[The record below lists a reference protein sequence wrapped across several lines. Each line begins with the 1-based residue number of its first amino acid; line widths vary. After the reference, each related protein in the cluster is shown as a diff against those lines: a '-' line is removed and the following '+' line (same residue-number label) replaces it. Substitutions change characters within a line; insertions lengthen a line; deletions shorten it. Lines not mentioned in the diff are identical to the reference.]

1 MSGSQIRRVVFTGDF
16 LRPNVMGDRPTQ
28 HNNIRWLQN
37 LLATPIAMATGDLPQ
52 SVVSWGIPGLQDGRL
67 TAADVRAAFHSFGLK
82 PDILSWAM
90 IHGLTDLPARFEA
103 MLDYLFADSL
113 VVGFE
118 IPPYLEHYC
127 NRRNIPWVAATVHP
141 VRFLDDIFLGLRS
154 NVPDL
159 QERLFARRID
169 ENFIRLMAG
178 VQRAS
183 AARGMTEVLKPDSA
197 LFVMQTWYDQSQI
210 EKGRFVSAAD
220 YLDQIAA
227 IARDHSELLVK
238 EHPLAPNPATVMIQA
253 AIPNVRMVAGN
264 VYGYLSVPEVRLLGT
279 MSSSVGVEAPY
290 FGVPIRFLLR
300 DPIQRRVT
308 PEDPVEGYVGILD
321 AYLAPDFWRDLL
333 EPLLPVTAPDGL
345 CVPPKANRLRIAMRS
360 FWNFNQI
367 DTDIAS
373 ALLKQ
378 EGHR

>member
-1 MSGSQIRRVVFTGDF
+1 MSISQIKRVVFTGDF

-37 LLATPIAMATGDLPQ
+37 MLATQIAMATGLPQ
-52 SVVSWGIPGLQDGRL
+52 DVVSWGASGVQDGRL
-67 TAADVRAAFHSFGLK
+67 TAPDVKSVFHSFGLSS
-82 PDILSWAM
+82 DIRSWALV
-90 IHGLTDLPARFEA
+90 HGMAELPARFEA

-127 NRRNIPWVAATVHP
+127 NRRNIPFVAATIHP
-141 VRFLDDIFLGLRS
+141 VRFLDDIFLGMRS
-154 NVPDL
+154 NVFEL
-159 QERLFARRID
+159 QERLFAHRID
-169 ENFIRLMAG
+169 EDFIRIMAG

-183 AARGMTEVLKPDSA
+183 AARAMTETLKPDSA

-210 EKGRFVSAAD
+210 ENGRFISASD

-238 EHPLAPNPATVMIQA
+238 EHPLAPNPATVLIQA
-253 AIPNVRMVAGN
+253 SIQNIRMVTGN
-264 VYGYLSVPEVRLLGT
+264 VYGYLSVPEIRLLGT

-290 FGVPIRFLLR
+290 FGVPTRFLLR
-300 DPIQRRVT
+300 DPIQRRIT
-308 PEDPVEGYVGILD
+308 PADPVEGYIGIQD

-333 EPLLPVTAPDGL
+333 EPLLPVSAADGL
-345 CVPPKANRLRIAMRS
+345 RVPQKPNRLRISMRS

-373 ALLKQ
+373 ALLT
-378 EGHR
+378 

>member
-1 MSGSQIRRVVFTGDF
+1 MTISQIRRVVFTGDF

-37 LLATPIAMATGDLPQ
+37 MLATQIAMATGLPQ
-52 SVVSWGIPGLQDGRL
+52 DVVSWGASGIQDGRL
-67 TAADVRAAFHSFGLK
+67 TASDVKSVFHSFGLK
-82 PDILSWAM
+82 PDIRSWALV
-90 IHGLTDLPARFEA
+90 HGMTELPARFEA

-127 NRRNIPWVAATVHP
+127 NRRNIPFVAATIHP
-141 VRFLDDIFLGLRS
+141 VRFLDDIFLGMRS
-154 NVPDL
+154 NVFEL
-159 QERLFARRID
+159 QERLFAHRVD
-169 ENFIRLMAG
+169 ENFIRVMAG

-183 AARGMTEVLKPDSA
+183 AARALTETLKPDSA

-210 EKGRFVSAAD
+210 ENGRFISASD

-253 AIPNVRMVAGN
+253 SIPNIRMVTGN
-264 VYGYLSVPEVRLLGT
+264 VYGYLSAPEIRLLGT

-290 FGVPIRFLLR
+290 FGVPTRFLLR
-300 DPIQRRVT
+300 DPIQRRIA
-308 PEDPVEGYVGILD
+308 PEDPVDGYIGIQD

-333 EPLLPVTAPDGL
+333 EPLLPVSPADQIR
-345 CVPPKANRLRIAMRS
+345 VPQKPNRLRISMRS

-373 ALLKQ
+373 ALLK
-378 EGHR
+378 